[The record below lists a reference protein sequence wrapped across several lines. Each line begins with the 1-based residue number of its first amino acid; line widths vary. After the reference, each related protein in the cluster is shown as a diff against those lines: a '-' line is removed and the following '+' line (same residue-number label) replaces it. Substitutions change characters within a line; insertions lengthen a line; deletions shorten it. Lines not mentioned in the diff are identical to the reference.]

1 MSKVFGKFAG
11 SYVSVAVKGMKGSS
25 KGKIANLLLMGY
37 LLDEDEDYFYI
48 GESQQEVSV
57 AVLRSDVVAI
67 MSAADMDETEMD
79 TEGEMQ

>member
-1 MSKVFGKFAG
+1 MSKVFGKFSG
-11 SYVSVAVKGMKGSS
+11 SYVSVAVKGMRANS

-48 GESQQEVSV
+48 GESQSEVSV

-67 MSAADMDETEMD
+67 MSASEVEEVEMD

>member
-1 MSKVFGKFAG
+1 M
-11 SYVSVAVKGMKGSS
+11 AVKGMKGSS
-25 KGKIANLLLMGY
+25 KGQIANLLLMGY